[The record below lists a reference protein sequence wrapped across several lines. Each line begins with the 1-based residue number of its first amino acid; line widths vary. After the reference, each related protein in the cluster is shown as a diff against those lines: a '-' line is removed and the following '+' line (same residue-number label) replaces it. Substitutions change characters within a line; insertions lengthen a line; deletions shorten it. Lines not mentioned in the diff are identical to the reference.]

1 VAFARLDGFT
11 SLNTAASNVSAIT
24 KVLTFEAGGCVRPR
38 PTKPCAAHLQLN
50 LDTGTGGEVRVGLL
64 DAATGR
70 PLPGY
75 SLADSIP
82 FVGTNSVRAV
92 ANWTLMAGKGGAD
105 VSALR
110 GTKLRVQLL
119 MQATKLYSLQFVPAL
134 GL

>member
-1 VAFARLDGFT
+1 MT
-11 SLNTAASNVSAIT
+11 
-24 KVLTFEAGGCVRPR
+24 LTFTP
-38 PTKPCAAHLQLN
+38 K
-50 LDTGTGGEVRVGLL
+50 VRVGLL
-64 DAATGR
+64 DAATGQ

-92 ANWTLMAGKGGAD
+92 ANWTLAAGKGGAD

-110 GTKLRVQLL
+110 GTKLRVQLV